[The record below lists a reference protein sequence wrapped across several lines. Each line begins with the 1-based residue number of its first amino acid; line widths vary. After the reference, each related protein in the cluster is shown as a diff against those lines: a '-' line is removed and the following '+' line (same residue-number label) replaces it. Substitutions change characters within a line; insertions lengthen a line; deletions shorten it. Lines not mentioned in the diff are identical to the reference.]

1 MRMPWMAKYNTE
13 LKAVVVVSQGIVS
26 PEELREQVQSVVALG
41 RDHATDR
48 FLFDDEHVT
57 SAMSAIDLVSLV
69 DAYAELGL
77 PQSARIAVLLPK
89 ATHSARAI
97 QFYETAARN
106 RAYNVRVFPGRVAAE
121 LWLMLA

>member
-1 MRMPWMAKYNTE
+1 MPWTAKYNAE
-13 LKAVVVVSQGIVS
+13 LKAVEVVNQGVVS
-26 PEELREQVQSVVALG
+26 PEELREQIVSAVSLG
-41 RDHATDR
+41 QTHATER
-48 FLFDDEHVT
+48 FLMDDERVT
-57 SAMSAIDLVSLV
+57 SAFSAIDLVSLV

-77 PQSARIAVLLPK
+77 PQSARLAVLLPT
-89 ATHSARAI
+89 ATHSARAV